1 MVLQSLQYYS
11 REFEDKMEESFD
23 LLITIKVDHF
33 INTLDNYLM
42 DNNLQLSDVIPEEYS
57 MD

>member
-1 MVLQSLQYYS
+1 MVLQSLLYYS